1 VDLPHAA
8 KHNLTARGNGPL
20 AGSCKPWQGLTN
32 TRDTAS
38 LFHEARNHLIGLLL
52 ITEYSFRAKPM
63 MIDYS
68 DSERR
73 EDLITCFGFLI
84 EVVAVDSAPT
94 MTACPR
100 LQGYS
105 GRKTQIS
112 WR

>member
-1 VDLPHAA
+1 MTYCH
-8 KHNLTARGNGPL
+8 
-20 AGSCKPWQGLTN
+20 TN
-32 TRDTAS
+32 RKYEQYYVKEFLVYQIYD
-38 LFHEARNHLIGLLL
+38 L

-84 EVVAVDSAPT
+84 EDVAVDSAPT
-94 MTACPR
+94 MAACPR

>member
-1 VDLPHAA
+1 
-8 KHNLTARGNGPL
+8 
-20 AGSCKPWQGLTN
+20 
-32 TRDTAS
+32 
-38 LFHEARNHLIGLLL
+38 
-52 ITEYSFRAKPM
+52 M

-84 EVVAVDSAPT
+84 EDVAVDSAPT

-105 GRKTQIS
+105 G
-112 WR
+112 

>member
-1 VDLPHAA
+1 MTYCH
-8 KHNLTARGNGPL
+8 
-20 AGSCKPWQGLTN
+20 TN
-32 TRDTAS
+32 RKYEQYYVKEFLVYQIYD
-38 LFHEARNHLIGLLL
+38 L

-84 EVVAVDSAPT
+84 EDVAVDSAPT